1 MQTVAHRSVESFR
14 PVLVQINWKVTK
26 LGVAYRMASVTAE
39 DTGVA
44 VEDSIDDEEVPTLES
59 VVTEA
64 PAKSV
69 PVTIIT
75 GFLGSGK
82 TTLLNYILT
91 AHHGKRIAV
100 IENEFGEE
108 IGVESLIAKDGAN
121 GEFFDEFFSLGN
133 GCICCSV
140 RDDLVNTLERLL
152 ERKDKFDYILIETT
166 GMADPGP
173 LASMFW
179 LDDELES
186 QMHLDAVITIV
197 DAKNI
202 LRRVSAQA
210 EKNKTACNEAT
221 LQIAYADVLML
232 NKIDLVPSEAELNGI
247 ISEIRTINGVA
258 KIYKTTQSAID
269 LNEILDINAFN
280 AERSKAIVANAP
292 ISQRSYPVGSHGHGH
307 GQTHGEHAHPLVPV
321 SHHDGTVSTILIWNS
336 QPVDLTK
343 FTQWLAAIIWAD
355 LSGPPLEEEGKEKAS
370 QPLFAQI
377 FRMKGIISIAGDDR
391 KYILQAV
398 NDLFEC
404 EPLEHEAEGRWAAH
418 EDRTTKIVVIG
429 RYLDRLD
436 LFDGFSVSP

>member
-1 MQTVAHRSVESFR
+1 MVSVA
-14 PVLVQINWKVTK
+14 
-26 LGVAYRMASVTAE
+26 AE
-39 DTGVA
+39 DIGVA
-44 VEDSIDDEEVPTLES
+44 VGDSIDDEELPILES
-59 VVTEA
+59 VVPEA

-232 NKIDLVPSEAELNGI
+232 NKMDLVPSEAELNGI
-247 ISEIRTINGVA
+247 VSEIRTINGVA

-280 AERSKAIVANAP
+280 AERSKAVVLNAP
-292 ISQRSYPVGSHGHGH
+292 ISQKSHPVGNHGHGDGHGDGHGHGH
-307 GQTHGEHAHPLVPV
+307 GHAHGEHAHPPVPV
-321 SHHDGTVSTILIWNS
+321 SHHDGTVSTILICNT

-355 LSGPPLEEEGKEKAS
+355 LSGPPQEEEVKDKAS
-370 QPLFAQI
+370 QPLLAQI

-404 EPLEHEAEGRWAAH
+404 EPLEHEAEGRWAAD

-429 RYLDRLD
+429 RYLDRLK
-436 LFDGFSVSP
+436 LFEGFSISP